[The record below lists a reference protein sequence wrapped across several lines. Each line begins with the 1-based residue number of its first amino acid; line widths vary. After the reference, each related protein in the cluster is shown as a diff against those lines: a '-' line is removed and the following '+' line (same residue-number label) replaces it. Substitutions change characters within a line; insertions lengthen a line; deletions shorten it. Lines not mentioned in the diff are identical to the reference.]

1 MGAPAGFALERLKT
15 IHGRQRPLLFL
26 RRSHLPQLTLY
37 SCGKGDLIQSLPS
50 VPTLIDLRD
59 RLPSSVVS

>member
-1 MGAPAGFALERLKT
+1 MGSGFWEASVLDSVGCEAVSMTRKA
-15 IHGRQRPLLFL
+15 
-26 RRSHLPQLTLY
+26 S
-37 SCGKGDLIQSLPS
+37 DLVGNWAS